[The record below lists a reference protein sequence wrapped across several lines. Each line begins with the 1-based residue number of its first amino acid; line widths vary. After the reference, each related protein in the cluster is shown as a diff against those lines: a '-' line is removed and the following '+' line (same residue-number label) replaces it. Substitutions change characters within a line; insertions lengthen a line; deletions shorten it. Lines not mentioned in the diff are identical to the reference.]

1 MESLYTLISPSTGE
15 QVVTRIWT
23 REEAFEGPYMHLA
36 PDLTL
41 SLRDGGMV
49 SILASDM
56 SVKPRREP
64 SGTHRPEGIIISRGP
79 GIRQGT
85 TLNQIPILDVA
96 PLLLYS
102 LGLPV
107 PEDMEGRVPAEVFE
121 QSQLKRRPILVSGH
135 SKSVAPAKEKKSV
148 EVLYDA
154 EAEAEVAARL
164 RDLGYIE

>member
-1 MESLYTLISPSTGE
+1 MESLYGLVSPTTGK

-41 SLRDGGMV
+41 RLRDGGMV

-85 TLNQIPILDVA
+85 TLNQISILDVA

-107 PEDMEGRVPAEVFE
+107 PEDMEGRVPTEVFE
-121 QSQLKRRPILVSGH
+121 PSLLKLRPVLIGEC
-135 SKSVAPAKEKKSV
+135 SKSVTPPAGKKTA
-148 EVLYDA
+148 ELIYDA